1 MILTVL
7 LVLSIILITFRKFQ
21 KHHSCFSL
29 IGNEIEIALMG
40 HDETNESINCSN
52 TLTQYE
58 GKVDLLTQPI
68 SESDSEFGN
77 LLKPLVIELKKAY
90 PEYYSPGKSVN
101 SYINCKGQM
110 ISKANY

>member
-1 MILTVL
+1 
-7 LVLSIILITFRKFQ
+7 
-21 KHHSCFSL
+21 
-29 IGNEIEIALMG
+29 MG

-58 GKVDLLTQPI
+58 SKVDLLTQPI

-90 PEYYSPGKSVN
+90 PEYYSPGKSIN